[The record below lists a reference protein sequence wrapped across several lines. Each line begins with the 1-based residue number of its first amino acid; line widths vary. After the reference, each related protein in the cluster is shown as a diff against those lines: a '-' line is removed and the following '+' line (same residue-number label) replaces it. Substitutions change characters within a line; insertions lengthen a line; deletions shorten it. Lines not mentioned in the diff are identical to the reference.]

1 MIGCNHPAQ
10 KIFLFFL
17 DGYITPNFLLMNGNN
32 IFSDP
37 ELIQM
42 LRNGSDTEQTEAF
55 EIIYLNHKKYCTS
68 FMRSKFGEREE
79 IKDIYQNAM
88 IVFRENINKPGWGL
102 KCSIQTYLNSI
113 CFHQGLTAFGKSR
126 ITLEPGDDVE
136 EISDWCIPMEETLNT
151 ERVKVIVNILND
163 KKKTTE
169 ICYEILTR
177 RLYRNQS
184 YEIISQEMDYN
195 NARTVITRNYK
206 CLQSLKKEVFNV
218 LSGK

>member
-1 MIGCNHPAQ
+1 
-10 KIFLFFL
+10 
-17 DGYITPNFLLMNGNN
+17 MNSNN
-32 IFSDP
+32 IFSDQ
-37 ELIQM
+37 ELVQM
-42 LRNGSDTEQTEAF
+42 LINGSHTDQSEAF
-55 EIIYLNHKKYCTS
+55 EIIYLNHKKYCTA

-88 IVFRENINKPGWGL
+88 IVFREKVNDPAWEL

-113 CFHQGLTAFGKSR
+113 CFHQGLTAFGKPR
-126 ITLEPGDDVE
+126 IPLEPGDDAE
-136 EISDWCIPMEETLNT
+136 EITDWLLPLEETLNT
-151 ERVKVIVNILND
+151 ERVKVIVSILND
-163 KKKTTE
+163 KNKTTE

-184 YEIISQEMDYN
+184 YEIISREMDYH

-206 CLQSLKKEVFNV
+206 CLQSLKKEVFNM